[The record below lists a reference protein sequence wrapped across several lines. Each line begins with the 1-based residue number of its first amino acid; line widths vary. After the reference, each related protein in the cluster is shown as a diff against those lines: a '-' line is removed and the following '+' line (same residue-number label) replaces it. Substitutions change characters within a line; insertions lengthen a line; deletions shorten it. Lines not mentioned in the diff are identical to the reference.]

1 MNKIL
6 IVDDDR
12 SVAEMVR
19 MALEENGYAVVTSPS
34 AEDAKKAIATERP
47 DIALID
53 IILPAKADGQP
64 TRTALPRSQIII
76 TSGKIDMNNQTFKV
90 LAHQFGVMAILPK
103 PFTIEELMTAVVDA
117 EKQA

>member
-1 MNKIL
+1 VSLTDWKTRGNLKADFGVFEQMNKIL

-47 DIALID
+47 AIASSI
-53 IILPAKADGQP
+53 
-64 TRTALPRSQIII
+64 
-76 TSGKIDMNNQTFKV
+76 
-90 LAHQFGVMAILPK
+90 
-103 PFTIEELMTAVVDA
+103 
-117 EKQA
+117 